1 MTSFPRTYI
10 YIYMFIYMYTSLCV
24 CSIRPTTWAAAM
36 HVVACVCALFA
47 AEVLAPDNVYIHR
60 GSWACASA

>member
-1 MTSFPRTYI
+1 
-10 YIYMFIYMYTSLCV
+10 MFIYMYTSLCV
-24 CSIRPTTWAAAM
+24 CSIRPTTWAAAL

-47 AEVLAPDNVYIHR
+47 AAVLAPDTVYIYR